1 MPRMLTLPRESA
13 PMDESLQH
21 VSPEEAGFDAVRLER
36 IGHLLTADID
46 AGKIPGAVVLI
57 ARRGAIAWWKA
68 FGYRDREAN
77 VRMERDDLFRIAS
90 MTKPVTS
97 VAAMILAERGEL
109 FLPEPVA
116 RYLPEFAATQVGV
129 EEGAGENA
137 SLRLVPQ
144 ERPMTVHDLLR
155 HTAGLTYGLFGS
167 SLVKTAYNEAAVFDL
182 RNTNEQMVAKLAALP
197 LSHQPGRVWD
207 YSMATDVLGRIV
219 EVVSGRPLEQFFR
232 EEIFSPLAMNDTGFL
247 LPAGKAARMA
257 QPQVN
262 PQTGQR
268 PPMADHTVAWPWQ
281 SGGAGLCGA
290 APDYLRFCTML
301 LRRGTCNGARLL
313 AASTVDLMTSDHLPA
328 DIVWDKQTAPL
339 FEAEAP
345 ARSVGQS
352 FGLGFAVRTH
362 AGVNP
367 LPGSV
372 GDYFWAGAL
381 GTYFWIDPAQDM
393 IVLFMSQAPEYRLHY
408 RYLMRQLVYQALQE

>member
-1 MPRMLTLPRESA
+1 MDDMLQYA
-13 PMDESLQH
+13 
-21 VSPEEAGFDAVRLER
+21 SPQEAGFHPARLER

-46 AGKIPGAVVLI
+46 AGRIPGAVVLI
-57 ARRGAIAWWKA
+57 ARGGGIVWWKA
-68 FGYRDREAN
+68 FGYRDREAGIP
-77 VRMERDDLFRIAS
+77 MKRDDLFRIAS

-109 FLPEPVA
+109 FLPDTVA
-116 RYLPEFAATQVGV
+116 RYLPEFAETQVGV
-129 EEGAGENA
+129 EESGNS

-167 SLVKTAYNEAAVFDL
+167 SMVKTAYNEAGVFDL

-197 LSHQPGRVWD
+197 LAHQPGRVWD
-207 YSMATDVLGRIV
+207 YSMATDVLGCIV
-219 EVVSGRPLEQFFR
+219 EVLSGRSLEEFLR
-232 EEIFSPLAMNDTGFL
+232 DEIFQPLGMTDTGFL
-247 LPAGKAARMA
+247 LSTEKATRMA

-268 PPMADHTVAWPWQ
+268 VPMSDHTVPWPWQ
-281 SGGAGLCGA
+281 SGGAGLYGT
-290 APDYLRFCTML
+290 APDYLRFCAML
-301 LRRGTCNGARLL
+301 LKRGAWRDGRLL
-313 AASTVDLMTSDHLPA
+313 GGSTVDLMTSDHLPA
-328 DIVWDKQTAPL
+328 EIVWDKQTAPL

-345 ARSVGQS
+345 ARNVGQS
-352 FGLGFAVRTH
+352 FGLGFAVRTQ

-381 GTYFWIDPAQDM
+381 GTYFWIDPARDL
-393 IVLFMSQAPEYRLHY
+393 IVIFMSQAPESRLHY
-408 RYLMRQLVYQALQE
+408 RYLMRQLVYQALE